1 LGWFEWFFITPS
13 NHRVHHAQNAVYMDR
28 NYGGV
33 FILWD
38 RLFGTFQEE
47 LDAEPVVFGVTT
59 PLASWNPLW
68 ANAQFYLA
76 LWRDAVRAESWWDK
90 LRIWFM
96 RTGWRP
102 ADVAAKYPQQKPDL
116 SQFVKFD
123 VPLNLAQKFYAGA
136 QFSLYVLGG
145 TLLLGMGDTLSLAQ
159 ALLGIAWMAL
169 GLYVIGVWLENR
181 ASAKRL
187 DVLRLLLN
195 LPAVWLAMQL
205 GLLPALPLVWALL
218 LAYSLFSLAALF
230 WTPREQ
236 GAVPA

>member
-1 LGWFEWFFITPS
+1 
-13 NHRVHHAQNAVYMDR
+13 VYMDR

-47 LDAEPVVFGVTT
+47 LDEEPVVFGVTT

-123 VPLNLAQKFYAGA
+123 VPLNLAQKLYAGA

-145 TLLLGMGDTLSLAQ
+145 TVLLGMGDTLSLAQ

-195 LPAVWLAMQL
+195 LPAVWLAMHL

-230 WTPREQ
+230 WTPRAQ
-236 GAVPA
+236 DAVPA